1 MARNVADLPTALPE
15 LAIDQQGFDAPSP
28 QLVMLNDELATQLGL
43 SPQWLRSDAGLKFLT
58 GHGASSETDTPPGL
72 YETPV
77 ATAYAG
83 HQFGNF
89 AGLLGDGRAL
99 LLATVEAE
107 PGLTGLPSQPSQPSH
122 SNQPSDPN
130 HGNRPNQPSAPNHG
144 NRPDQPSDANQTSGP
159 DYPNQ
164 PPHSDSTQAY
174 EIQAKGT
181 GPTPFSRGGDGK
193 ATLTSALREYLISE
207 AMYALGVPTTRALAV
222 IATGEEIYRG
232 SQTPFDNTDP
242 TTELQPGGIIVR
254 VASSHLRV
262 GTFELVAR
270 SGADTGIM
278 DRLIEFAAQRHGYEV
293 SAELVLRDVVKR
305 QANLVAAW
313 MACGFVHGVLNTDNA
328 SIAGETIDYG
338 PCAFLDAHNPRA
350 VFSSIDRGGRYA
362 YGAQPTIAGW
372 NMARLAE
379 ALLPHFAG
387 TPDDALAR
395 ARDILGEFANEFTDA
410 LSRKW
415 LPKIG
420 LPASLADNPAAAEVL
435 QQWQGVLVQFGLDH
449 TNAHRALIEVLAR
462 DDGEEAA
469 ESNAL
474 TSLTALTRLSA
485 DPAFSAAV
493 AEWGQLWKQTREELG
508 INRATALALMR
519 ETNPL
524 YIPRNHLVTEVLATA
539 GATGEAG
546 AGDLAAYRHLLEAV
560 TNPFGPQD
568 VPADFTEPAPQELG
582 AFHSYC
588 GT

>member
-1 MARNVADLPTALPE
+1 MARNVVDLPSALPE

-58 GHGASSETDTPPGL
+58 GRGVGKETDTPPGA
-72 YETPV
+72 YTTPV
-77 ATAYAG
+77 STAYAG

-107 PGLTGLPSQPSQPSH
+107 PGLTGLP
-122 SNQPSDPN
+122 
-130 HGNRPNQPSAPNHG
+130 
-144 NRPDQPSDANQTSGP
+144 
-159 DYPNQ
+159 DYPKETTR
-164 PPHSDSTQAY
+164 SDNTQAY

-207 AMYALGVPTTRALAV
+207 AMYALGIPTTRALAV
-222 IATGEEIYRG
+222 IKTGEEIYRG

-242 TTELQPGGIIVR
+242 TTELQPGGIVVR

-278 DRLIEFAAQRHGYEV
+278 DRLIDFAAQRHGYEG
-293 SAELVLRDVVKR
+293 SAESVLRDVVKR

-313 MACGFVHGVLNTDNA
+313 LACGFVHGVMNTDNA
-328 SIAGETIDYG
+328 SIAGETIDFG
-338 PCAFLDAHNPRA
+338 PCAFLDAHDPRA

-372 NMARLAE
+372 NMSKLAE
-379 ALLPHFAG
+379 TLLPHFAG
-387 TPDDALAR
+387 TPEDALTR
-395 ARDILGEFANEFTDA
+395 ARDILGEFADEFTDA
-410 LSRKW
+410 LSRRW
-415 LPKIG
+415 LPKLGI
-420 LPASLADNPAAAEVL
+420 LPSLYDDPLAIPLV
-435 QQWQGVLVQFGLDH
+435 QQWQALLAKFGLDH
-449 TNAHRALIEVLAR
+449 ANAHRALIEALAS
-462 DDGEEAA
+462 DDGQDFTA
-469 ESNAL
+469 
-474 TSLTALTRLSA
+474 LTALTRLSD
-485 DPAFSAAV
+485 DPAFPAA
-493 AEWGQLWKQTREELG
+493 ATEWRQLWQRTREELG
-508 INRATALALMR
+508 IDQTTALALME

-524 YIPRNHLVTEVLATA
+524 YIPRNYLVTEALAK
-539 GATGEAG
+539 AG
-546 AGDLAAYRHLLEAV
+546 AGDLTDYRHLLEAV
-560 TNPFGPQD
+560 TNPFESQD
-568 VPADFTEPAPQELG
+568 VPAGFTEPAPRELG

>member
-43 SPQWLRSDAGLKFLT
+43 SPQWLRSEAGLKFLT
-58 GHGASSETDTPPGL
+58 GHGADHGVGQETDTPLGA
-72 YETPV
+72 YTTPM

-107 PGLTGLPSQPSQPSH
+107 PGLTGLHCP
-122 SNQPSDPN
+122 
-130 HGNRPNQPSAPNHG
+130 PNQPDCPKE
-144 NRPDQPSDANQTSGP
+144 TT
-159 DYPNQ
+159 
-164 PPHSDSTQAY
+164 HSDNTQSY

-207 AMYALGVPTTRALAV
+207 AMYALGIPTTRALAV
-222 IATGEEIYRG
+222 IKTGEEIYRG

-242 TTELQPGGIIVR
+242 TTELQPGGIVVR

-270 SGADTGIM
+270 SGTDTGIM
-278 DRLIEFAAQRHGYEV
+278 DRLIEFAAQRHGYEG
-293 SAELVLRDVVKR
+293 SAESVLRDVVKR

-313 MACGFVHGVLNTDNA
+313 LACGFVHGVMNTDNA
-328 SIAGETIDYG
+328 SIAGETIDFG
-338 PCAFLDAHNPRA
+338 PCAFLDAHDPRA

-362 YGAQPTIAGW
+362 FGAQPTIAGW
-372 NMARLAE
+372 NMSKLAE
-379 ALLPHFAG
+379 TLLPHFAG
-387 TPDDALAR
+387 TPEDALTR
-395 ARDILGEFANEFTDA
+395 ARDILGEFADEFTDA
-410 LSRKW
+410 LSRRW
-415 LPKIG
+415 LPKLGI
-420 LPASLADNPAAAEVL
+420 LPSLYDDPLATPLV
-435 QQWQGVLVQFGLDH
+435 QQWQALLAKFGLDH
-449 TNAHRALIEVLAR
+449 TNAHRALIEVLAS
-462 DDGEEAA
+462 DDGQDFTA
-469 ESNAL
+469 
-474 TSLTALTRLSA
+474 LTALTRLSD
-485 DPAFSAAV
+485 DPAFPAA
-493 AEWGQLWKQTREELG
+493 ATEWRQLWQRTREELG
-508 INRATALALMR
+508 IDQTTALALME

-524 YIPRNHLVTEVLATA
+524 YIPRNYLVTEALAA
-539 GATGEAG
+539 AG
-546 AGDLAAYRHLLEAV
+546 AGDLTDYRHLLEAV
-560 TNPFGPQD
+560 TNPFESQD
-568 VPADFTEPAPQELG
+568 VPAGFTEPAPRELG

>member
-1 MARNVADLPTALPE
+1 MVRNVADLPTALPE
-15 LAIDQQGFDAPSP
+15 LAIDQQGFDTPSP

-43 SPQWLRSDAGLKFLT
+43 SPQWLWSDAGLKFLT
-58 GHGASSETDTPPGL
+58 GRGVSKETDTPPGP
-72 YETPV
+72 YKTPV

-89 AGLLGDGRAL
+89 TGLLGDGRAL

-107 PGLTGLPSQPSQPSH
+107 PGLTGLHCPPNQHSQPNHPDSPKEKAR
-122 SNQPSDPN
+122 SDN
-130 HGNRPNQPSAPNHG
+130 N
-144 NRPDQPSDANQTSGP
+144 
-159 DYPNQ
+159 
-164 PPHSDSTQAY
+164 QAY
-174 EIQAKGT
+174 EIQSKGT

-242 TTELQPGGIIVR
+242 TTELQPGGIVVR

-278 DRLIEFAAQRHGYEV
+278 DRLIDFAAQRHGYEG
-293 SAELVLRDVVKR
+293 SAELILRDVVKR

-313 MACGFVHGVLNTDNA
+313 LTCGFVHGVMNTDNA
-328 SIAGETIDYG
+328 SIAGETIDFG
-338 PCAFLDAHNPRA
+338 PCAFLDAHDPRA

-372 NMARLAE
+372 NMSKLAE
-379 ALLPHFAG
+379 TLLPHFAG
-387 TPDDALAR
+387 APDDALAR
-395 ARDILGEFANEFTDA
+395 ARDILGEFADEFTDA
-410 LSRKW
+410 LSRRW
-415 LPKIG
+415 LPKLGI
-420 LPASLADNPAAAEVL
+420 LPSLYDDPLTIPLV
-435 QQWQGVLVQFGLDH
+435 QQWQALLAKFGLDH
-449 TNAHRALIEVLAR
+449 TNAHRALIEVLA
-462 DDGEEAA
+462 DGDGQDFTA
-469 ESNAL
+469 
-474 TSLTALTRLSA
+474 LTALSD
-485 DPAFSAAV
+485 DPAFPAA
-493 AEWGQLWKQTREELG
+493 ATEWGQLWQRTREELG
-508 INRATALALMR
+508 IDQTTALSLM
-519 ETNPL
+519 EATNPL
-524 YIPRNHLVTEVLATA
+524 YIPRNHLVTEALAKA

-546 AGDLAAYRHLLEAV
+546 ARDLAAYRHLLEAV
-560 TNPFGPQD
+560 TNPFELQD
-568 VPADFTEPAPQELG
+568 VPAGFTEPAPRELG

>member
-58 GHGASSETDTPPGL
+58 GRGVGKETDTPAGA
-72 YETPV
+72 YTTPV

-107 PGLTGLPSQPSQPSH
+107 PGLTGLH
-122 SNQPSDPN
+122 CL
-130 HGNRPNQPSAPNHG
+130 PNQPDCPRG
-144 NRPDQPSDANQTSGP
+144 TT
-159 DYPNQ
+159 
-164 PPHSDSTQAY
+164 HSDSTQAY

-207 AMYALGVPTTRALAV
+207 AMYALGIPTTRALAV
-222 IATGEEIYRG
+222 VKTGEEIYRG

-242 TTELQPGGIIVR
+242 TTELQPGGIVVR

-278 DRLIEFAAQRHGYEV
+278 DRLIEFAAQRHGYEG
-293 SAELVLRDVVKR
+293 SAESVLRDVVKR

-313 MACGFVHGVLNTDNA
+313 LACGFVHGVMNTDNA
-328 SIAGETIDYG
+328 SIAGETIDFG
-338 PCAFLDAHNPRA
+338 PCAFLDAHDPRA

-372 NMARLAE
+372 NMSKLAE
-379 ALLPHFAG
+379 TLLPHFAG
-387 TPDDALAR
+387 TPEDALAR
-395 ARDILGEFANEFTDA
+395 ARDILGEFADEFTDA
-410 LSRKW
+410 LSRRW
-415 LPKIG
+415 LPKLGI
-420 LPASLADNPAAAEVL
+420 LPSLYDDPLAIPLV
-435 QQWQGVLVQFGLDH
+435 QQWQALLARFGLDH
-449 TNAHRALIEVLAR
+449 TNAHRALIEVLACG
-462 DDGEEAA
+462 DGDTVAA
-469 ESNAL
+469 LA
-474 TSLTALTRLSA
+474 ALTRLSD
-485 DPAFSAAV
+485 DPAFPAAA
-493 AEWGQLWKQTREELG
+493 AEWGQLWKRTREELG
-508 INRATALALMR
+508 IDRATALALME

-524 YIPRNHLVTEVLATA
+524 YIPRNYLVTEALAA
-539 GATGEAG
+539 AG
-546 AGDLAAYRHLLEAV
+546 AGDLTDYRRLLEAV
-560 TNPFGPQD
+560 TNPFESQD
-568 VPADFTEPAPQELG
+568 IPAGFTEPAPRELG
-582 AFHSYC
+582 AFRSYC

>member
-1 MARNVADLPTALPE
+1 MARNVVDLPSALPE

-28 QLVMLNDELATQLGL
+28 QLIMLNDELATQLGL

-58 GHGASSETDTPPGL
+58 GRGVGKETDTPPGA
-72 YETPV
+72 YTTPV

-107 PGLTGLPSQPSQPSH
+107 SGLTGLHCPPNQHSQPNHPDSPKEKAR
-122 SNQPSDPN
+122 SDN
-130 HGNRPNQPSAPNHG
+130 N
-144 NRPDQPSDANQTSGP
+144 
-159 DYPNQ
+159 
-164 PPHSDSTQAY
+164 QAY
-174 EIQAKGT
+174 EIQSKGT

-242 TTELQPGGIIVR
+242 TTELQPGGIVVR

-270 SGADTGIM
+270 SGTDTGIM
-278 DRLIEFAAQRHGYEV
+278 DRLIEFAAQRHGYEG
-293 SAELVLRDVVKR
+293 SAESVLRDVVKR

-313 MACGFVHGVLNTDNA
+313 LACGFVHGVMNTDNA
-328 SIAGETIDYG
+328 SIAGETIDFG
-338 PCAFLDAHNPRA
+338 PCAFLDAHDPRA

-362 YGAQPTIAGW
+362 FGAQPTIAGW
-372 NMARLAE
+372 NMSKLAE
-379 ALLPHFAG
+379 TLLPHFAG
-387 TPDDALAR
+387 TPEEALAR
-395 ARDILGEFANEFTDA
+395 ARDLLGEFADEFTDA
-410 LSRKW
+410 LSRRW
-415 LPKIG
+415 LPKLGI
-420 LPASLADNPAAAEVL
+420 LPSLYDDPLAIPLV
-435 QQWQGVLVQFGLDH
+435 QQWQALLAKFGLDH
-449 TNAHRALIEVLAR
+449 TNAHRALIEVLAS
-462 DDGEEAA
+462 DDGQDFTA
-469 ESNAL
+469 
-474 TSLTALTRLSA
+474 LTALTRLSD
-485 DPAFSAAV
+485 DPAFPAA
-493 AEWGQLWKQTREELG
+493 ATEWRQLWQRTREELG
-508 INRATALALMR
+508 IDQTTALALME

-524 YIPRNHLVTEVLATA
+524 YIPRNYLVTEALAA
-539 GATGEAG
+539 AG
-546 AGDLAAYRHLLEAV
+546 AGDLTDYRHLLEAV
-560 TNPFGPQD
+560 TNPFESQD
-568 VPADFTEPAPQELG
+568 APAGFTEPAPRELG

>member
-58 GHGASSETDTPPGL
+58 GRGADHGVGQETDTPLGA
-72 YETPV
+72 YTTPM

-107 PGLTGLPSQPSQPSH
+107 PGLTGLHCP
-122 SNQPSDPN
+122 
-130 HGNRPNQPSAPNHG
+130 PNQPDCPKE
-144 NRPDQPSDANQTSGP
+144 TT
-159 DYPNQ
+159 
-164 PPHSDSTQAY
+164 HSDNTQAY

-207 AMYALGVPTTRALAV
+207 AMYALGIPTTRALAV
-222 IATGEEIYRG
+222 IKTGEEIYRG

-242 TTELQPGGIIVR
+242 TTELQPGGIVVR

-270 SGADTGIM
+270 SGADTGVM
-278 DRLIEFAAQRHGYEV
+278 DRLIEFAAQRHGYEG
-293 SAELVLRDVVKR
+293 SAESVLRDVVKR

-313 MACGFVHGVLNTDNA
+313 LACGFVHGVMNTDNA
-328 SIAGETIDYG
+328 SIAGETIDFG
-338 PCAFLDAHNPRA
+338 PCAFLDAHDPRA

-362 YGAQPTIAGW
+362 FGAQPTIAGW
-372 NMARLAE
+372 NMSKLAE
-379 ALLPHFAG
+379 TLLPHFAG
-387 TPDDALAR
+387 TPEEALAR
-395 ARDILGEFANEFTDA
+395 ARDILGEFADEFTDA
-410 LSRKW
+410 LSRRW
-415 LPKIG
+415 LPKLGI
-420 LPASLADNPAAAEVL
+420 LPSLYDDPLAIPLV
-435 QQWQGVLVQFGLDH
+435 QQWQALLAKFGLDH
-449 TNAHRALIEVLAR
+449 TNAHRALIEVLA
-462 DDGEEAA
+462 DGDGDTVAA
-469 ESNAL
+469 LA
-474 TSLTALTRLSA
+474 ALTRLTA
-485 DPAFSAAV
+485 DPAFPAAA

-508 INRATALALMR
+508 IDQTTALTLME

-524 YIPRNHLVTEVLATA
+524 YIPRNYLVTEALAA
-539 GATGEAG
+539 AG
-546 AGDLAAYRHLLEAV
+546 AGDLTDYRHLLEAV
-560 TNPFGPQD
+560 TNPFESQD
-568 VPADFTEPAPQELG
+568 VPAGFTEPAPRELG

>member
-1 MARNVADLPTALPE
+1 MVRNVADLPTALPE
-15 LAIDQQGFDAPSP
+15 LAIDQQGFDTPSP

-58 GHGASSETDTPPGL
+58 GRGVDKETDTPPGP
-72 YETPV
+72 YKTPV
-77 ATAYAG
+77 STAYAG

-99 LLATVEAE
+99 LLATVEAK
-107 PGLTGLPSQPSQPSH
+107 PGLTGLP
-122 SNQPSDPN
+122 
-130 HGNRPNQPSAPNHG
+130 
-144 NRPDQPSDANQTSGP
+144 
-159 DYPNQ
+159 DYPKEKAR
-164 PPHSDSTQAY
+164 SDNTQAY
-174 EIQAKGT
+174 EIQSKGT

-242 TTELQPGGIIVR
+242 TTELQPGGIVVR

-278 DRLIEFAAQRHGYEV
+278 DRLIDFAAQRHGYEA
-293 SAELVLRDVVKR
+293 SAESVLRDVVKR

-313 MACGFVHGVLNTDNA
+313 LTCGFVHGVMNTDNA
-328 SIAGETIDYG
+328 SIAGETIDFG
-338 PCAFLDAHNPRA
+338 PCAFLDAHDPRA

-372 NMARLAE
+372 NMSKLAE
-379 ALLPHFAG
+379 TLLPHFAG
-387 TPDDALAR
+387 TPEDALAR
-395 ARDILGEFANEFTDA
+395 ARDILGEFADEFTDA
-410 LSRKW
+410 LSRRW
-415 LPKIG
+415 LPKLGI
-420 LPASLADNPAAAEVL
+420 LPSLYDDPLAIPLV
-435 QQWQGVLVQFGLDH
+435 QQWQALLAKFGLDH
-449 TNAHRALIEVLAR
+449 TNAHRALIEVLAS
-462 DDGEEAA
+462 DNGQDFTA
-469 ESNAL
+469 
-474 TSLTALTRLSA
+474 LTALTRLSD
-485 DPAFSAAV
+485 DPAFPAA
-493 AEWGQLWKQTREELG
+493 ATEWGQLWQRTREELG
-508 INRATALALMR
+508 IDQTTALALME

-524 YIPRNHLVTEVLATA
+524 YIPRNHLVTEALAKA

-546 AGDLAAYRHLLEAV
+546 ARDLAAYRHLLEAV
-560 TNPFGPQD
+560 TNPFELQD
-568 VPADFTEPAPQELG
+568 VPAGFTEPAPRELG

>member
-58 GHGASSETDTPPGL
+58 GRGVSKETDTPPGA
-72 YETPV
+72 YTTPV

-107 PGLTGLPSQPSQPSH
+107 SGLTGLPSQPSQPS
-122 SNQPSDPN
+122 QPN
-130 HGNRPNQPSAPNHG
+130 H
-144 NRPDQPSDANQTSGP
+144 P
-159 DYPNQ
+159 DYPKEKAR
-164 PPHSDSTQAY
+164 SDNTQAY
-174 EIQAKGT
+174 EIQSKGT

-242 TTELQPGGIIVR
+242 TTELQPGGIVVR

-278 DRLIEFAAQRHGYEV
+278 DRLIDFAAQRHGYEA
-293 SAELVLRDVVKR
+293 SAESVLRNVVKR

-313 MACGFVHGVLNTDNA
+313 LACGFVHGVMNTDNA
-328 SIAGETIDYG
+328 SIAGETIDFG
-338 PCAFLDAHNPRA
+338 PCAFLDAHDPRA

-372 NMARLAE
+372 NMSKLAE
-379 ALLPHFAG
+379 TLLPHFAG
-387 TPDDALAR
+387 APEDALAR
-395 ARDILGEFANEFTDA
+395 ARDILGEFADEFTDA
-410 LSRKW
+410 LSRRW
-415 LPKIG
+415 LPKLGI
-420 LPASLADNPAAAEVL
+420 LPSLYDDPLAIPLV
-435 QQWQGVLVQFGLDH
+435 QQWQALLAKFGLDH
-449 TNAHRALIEVLAR
+449 TNAHRALIEVLA
-462 DDGEEAA
+462 DGDGQDFTA
-469 ESNAL
+469 
-474 TSLTALTRLSA
+474 LTALTRLSD
-485 DPAFSAAV
+485 DPAFPAA
-493 AEWGQLWKQTREELG
+493 ATEWGQLWQRTREELG
-508 INRATALALMR
+508 IDQTTALALME

-524 YIPRNHLVTEVLATA
+524 YIPRNYLVTEALAKA

-560 TNPFGPQD
+560 TNPFELQD
-568 VPADFTEPAPQELG
+568 VPAGFTEPAPRELG

>member
-58 GHGASSETDTPPGL
+58 GRGVSKETDTPPGA
-72 YETPV
+72 YTTPV

-107 PGLTGLPSQPSQPSH
+107 SGLTGLPCQPSQPSQP
-122 SNQPSDPN
+122 N
-130 HGNRPNQPSAPNHG
+130 H
-144 NRPDQPSDANQTSGP
+144 P
-159 DYPNQ
+159 DYPKEKAR
-164 PPHSDSTQAY
+164 SDNTQAY
-174 EIQAKGT
+174 EIQSKGT

-207 AMYALGVPTTRALAV
+207 AMYALGIPTTRALAV
-222 IATGEEIYRG
+222 IKTGEEIYRD
-232 SQTPFDNTDP
+232 SQAPFDNTNP
-242 TTELQPGGIIVR
+242 TTELQPGGIVVR

-262 GTFELVAR
+262 GTFEMVAR

-278 DRLIEFAAQRHGYEV
+278 DRLIDFAAQRHGYEA
-293 SAELVLRDVVKR
+293 SAESVLRDVVKR

-313 MACGFVHGVLNTDNA
+313 LACGFVHGVMNTDNA
-328 SIAGETIDYG
+328 SIAGETIDFG
-338 PCAFLDAHNPRA
+338 PCAFLDAHDPRA

-372 NMARLAE
+372 NMSKLAE
-379 ALLPHFAG
+379 TLLPHFAG
-387 TPDDALAR
+387 TPEEALAR
-395 ARDILGEFANEFTDA
+395 ARDILGEFADEFTDA
-410 LSRKW
+410 LSRRW
-415 LPKIG
+415 LPKLGI
-420 LPASLADNPAAAEVL
+420 LPSLYDDPLAIPLV
-435 QQWQGVLVQFGLDH
+435 QQWQALLAKFGLDH
-449 TNAHRALIEVLAR
+449 TNAHRALIEVLAD
-462 DDGEEAA
+462 DDGDTVAA
-469 ESNAL
+469 LA
-474 TSLTALTRLSA
+474 ALTRLTA
-485 DPAFSAAV
+485 DPAFPAAA

-508 INRATALALMR
+508 IDRTTALALME

-524 YIPRNHLVTEVLATA
+524 YIPRNHLVTEALAA
-539 GATGEAG
+539 AG
-546 AGDLAAYRHLLEAV
+546 AGDLTDYRHLLEAV
-560 TNPFGPQD
+560 TNPFETQD
-568 VPADFTEPAPQELG
+568 VPAGFTEPAPRELG
-582 AFHSYC
+582 AFRSYC

>member
-58 GHGASSETDTPPGL
+58 GHGVGQETDTPPGA
-72 YETPV
+72 YTAPV

-107 PGLTGLPSQPSQPSH
+107 PGLTGLPWQA
-122 SNQPSDPN
+122 NQPDCPKE
-130 HGNRPNQPSAPNHG
+130 
-144 NRPDQPSDANQTSGP
+144 TT
-159 DYPNQ
+159 
-164 PPHSDSTQAY
+164 HSDNTQAY

-207 AMYALGVPTTRALAV
+207 AMYALGIPTTRALAV
-222 IATGEEIYRG
+222 IKTGEEIYRG

-242 TTELQPGGIIVR
+242 TTELQPGGIVVR

-262 GTFELVAR
+262 GTFELVSR

-278 DRLIEFAAQRHGYEV
+278 DRLIEFATQRHGYEG
-293 SAELVLRDVVKR
+293 SAESVLRDVVKR

-313 MACGFVHGVLNTDNA
+313 LACGFAHGVMNTDNA
-328 SIAGETIDYG
+328 SIAGETIDFG
-338 PCAFLDAHNPRA
+338 PCAFLDAHDPRA
-350 VFSSIDRGGRYA
+350 VFSSIDHGGRYA

-372 NMARLAE
+372 NMSKLAE
-379 ALLPHFAG
+379 TLLPHFAG
-387 TPDDALAR
+387 TPEDALAR
-395 ARDILGEFANEFTDA
+395 ARDILGEFADEFTAA
-410 LSRKW
+410 LSRRW
-415 LPKIG
+415 LPKLGI
-420 LPASLADNPAAAEVL
+420 LPSLYDDPLAIPLV
-435 QQWQGVLVQFGLDH
+435 QQWQALLAKFGLDH
-449 TNAHRALIEVLAR
+449 TNAHRALIEVLA
-462 DDGEEAA
+462 DGDEDTVAA
-469 ESNAL
+469 LA
-474 TSLTALTRLSA
+474 ALTRLTA
-485 DPAFSAAV
+485 DPAFPAAA
-493 AEWGQLWKQTREELG
+493 AEWGQLWKRTRKELG
-508 INRATALALMR
+508 IDQTTALTLME

-524 YIPRNHLVTEVLATA
+524 YIPRNYLVTEALAA
-539 GATGEAG
+539 AG
-546 AGDLAAYRHLLEAV
+546 AGDLTDYRHLLEAV
-560 TNPFGPQD
+560 TNPFESQD
-568 VPADFTEPAPQELG
+568 VPAGFTEPAPRELG

>member
-1 MARNVADLPTALPE
+1 MARNVVDLPSALPE

-28 QLVMLNDELATQLGL
+28 QLVMLNNELASQLGL

-58 GHGASSETDTPPGL
+58 GRGVGKETDTPPGA
-72 YETPV
+72 YTTPV
-77 ATAYAG
+77 STAYAG

-107 PGLTGLPSQPSQPSH
+107 PGLTGLP
-122 SNQPSDPN
+122 
-130 HGNRPNQPSAPNHG
+130 
-144 NRPDQPSDANQTSGP
+144 
-159 DYPNQ
+159 DYPKETTR
-164 PPHSDSTQAY
+164 SDNTQAY

-207 AMYALGVPTTRALAV
+207 AMYALGIPTTRALAV
-222 IATGEEIYRG
+222 IKTGEEIYRG

-242 TTELQPGGIIVR
+242 TTELQPGGIVVR

-278 DRLIEFAAQRHGYEV
+278 DRLIDFAAQRHGYEG
-293 SAELVLRDVVKR
+293 SAESVLRDVVKR

-313 MACGFVHGVLNTDNA
+313 LACGFVHGVMNTDNV
-328 SIAGETIDYG
+328 SIAGETIDFG
-338 PCAFLDAHNPRA
+338 PCAFLDAHDPRA

-362 YGAQPTIAGW
+362 FGAQPTIAGW
-372 NMARLAE
+372 NMSKLAE
-379 ALLPHFAG
+379 TLLPHFAG
-387 TPDDALAR
+387 TPEDALAR
-395 ARDILGEFANEFTDA
+395 ARDILGEFADEFTDA
-410 LSRKW
+410 LSRRW
-415 LPKIG
+415 LPKLGI
-420 LPASLADNPAAAEVL
+420 LPSLYDDPLAIPLV
-435 QQWQGVLVQFGLDH
+435 QQWQALLAKFGLDH
-449 TNAHRALIEVLAR
+449 ANAHRALIEALAS
-462 DDGEEAA
+462 DDGQDFTA
-469 ESNAL
+469 
-474 TSLTALTRLSA
+474 LTALTRLSD
-485 DPAFSAAV
+485 DPAFPAA
-493 AEWGQLWKQTREELG
+493 ATEWRQLWQRTREELG
-508 INRATALALMR
+508 IDQTTALALME

-524 YIPRNHLVTEVLATA
+524 YIPRNYLVTEALAKA

-546 AGDLAAYRHLLEAV
+546 AGDLASYRHLLEAV
-560 TNPFGPQD
+560 TNPFELQD
-568 VPADFTEPAPQELG
+568 VPAGFTEPAPRELG

>member
-15 LAIDQQGFDAPSP
+15 LTIDQQGFDAPSP

-58 GHGASSETDTPPGL
+58 GRGVSKETDTPPGI
-72 YETPV
+72 YKTPV

-107 PGLTGLPSQPSQPSH
+107 PGLTGLFSH
-122 SNQPSDPN
+122 RNQPN
-130 HGNRPNQPSAPNHG
+130 H
-144 NRPDQPSDANQTSGP
+144 PDSPKEKA
-159 DYPNQ
+159 
-164 PPHSDSTQAY
+164 HSDSAQAY

-207 AMYALGVPTTRALAV
+207 AMYALGIPTTRALAV
-222 IATGEEIYRG
+222 IKTGEEIYRG

-242 TTELQPGGIIVR
+242 TTELQPGGIVVR

-278 DRLIEFAAQRHGYEV
+278 DRLIKFTAQRHGYEA
-293 SAELVLRDVVKR
+293 SAESVLRDVVKR
-305 QANLVAAW
+305 QANLIAAW
-313 MACGFVHGVLNTDNA
+313 LACGFVHGVMNTDNA
-328 SIAGETIDYG
+328 SIAGETIDFG
-338 PCAFLDAHNPRA
+338 PCAFLDAHNPRS

-362 YGAQPTIAGW
+362 YSAQPTIAGW
-372 NMARLAE
+372 NMSKLAE
-379 ALLPHFAG
+379 TLLPHFAG
-387 TPDDALAR
+387 TPEDALAR
-395 ARDILGEFANEFTDA
+395 ARDILGEFADEFTDA
-410 LSRKW
+410 LSRRW
-415 LPKIG
+415 LPKLGI
-420 LPASLADNPAAAEVL
+420 LPSLYDDPLTIPLV
-435 QQWQGVLVQFGLDH
+435 QQWQALLAKFRLDH
-449 TNAHRALIEVLAR
+449 TNAHRALIE
-462 DDGEEAA
+462 
-469 ESNAL
+469 AL
-474 TSLTALTRLSA
+474 TSDDGQDFTFLTSLSNDAAFPA
-485 DPAFSAAV
+485 DA
-493 AEWGQLWKQTREELG
+493 AEWVQLWKRTREKLG
-508 INRATALALMR
+508 IDQTTTLALME

-524 YIPRNHLVTEVLATA
+524 YIPRNHLVTEALAA
-539 GATGEAG
+539 AG
-546 AGDLAAYRHLLEAV
+546 AGDLTVYRHLLEAV
-560 TNPFGPQD
+560 TNPFEPQD
-568 VPADFTEPAPQELG
+568 FPAGFTEPAPRELG

>member
-1 MARNVADLPTALPE
+1 MARNVANLPTALPE
-15 LAIDQQGFDAPSP
+15 LAIDQEGFDAPSP

-58 GHGASSETDTPPGL
+58 GHGVGNSTDTGTPPGA
-72 YETPV
+72 YATPV

-130 HGNRPNQPSAPNHG
+130 HGNRPDQPSGPSHG
-144 NRPDQPSDANQTSGP
+144 NRPDQPSDANQTSRSE
-159 DYPNQ
+159 Q

-222 IATGEEIYRG
+222 IKTGEEIHRG

-242 TTELQPGGIIVR
+242 TTELQPGGIVVR

-262 GTFELVAR
+262 GTFELIAR
-270 SGADTGIM
+270 SGTDTGIM
-278 DRLIEFAAQRHGYEV
+278 DRLNEFAAQRHGYGA

-313 MACGFVHGVLNTDNA
+313 LACGFVHGVMNTDNA
-328 SIAGETIDYG
+328 SIAGETIDFG
-338 PCAFLDAHNPRA
+338 PCAFLDAYNPRA

-387 TPDDALAR
+387 TPEDGLER
-395 ARDILGEFANEFTDA
+395 ARDILGEFANEFTNA
-410 LSRKW
+410 LSRRW

-420 LPASLADNPAAAEVL
+420 LPASLADNAAATEVL
-435 QQWQGVLVQFGLDH
+435 QQWQGLLAQFGLDH
-449 TNAHRALIEVLAR
+449 TNAHRALIDLLNR
-462 DDGEEAA
+462 DGREAA
-469 ESNAL
+469 TELTAPAAL
-474 TSLTALTRLSA
+474 TALNALTRLS
-485 DPAFSAAV
+485 DDSAFPAAV
-493 AEWGQLWKQTREELG
+493 AEWAKLWKQTREELG
-508 INRATALALMR
+508 IDRATALALMR

-524 YIPRNHLVTEVLATA
+524 FIPRNHLVTEALAAA
-539 GATGEAG
+539 GS
-546 AGDLAAYRHLLEAV
+546 GDLTAYHRLLEAV
-560 TNPFGPQD
+560 THPFEPQD
-568 VPADFTEPAPQELG
+568 VPDEFTEPAPQELG
-582 AFHSYC
+582 SFHSYC

>member
-58 GHGASSETDTPPGL
+58 GRGADHGVDSGAGTPPGA
-72 YETPV
+72 YTTPM

-107 PGLTGLPSQPSQPSH
+107 PGLTGLHCP
-122 SNQPSDPN
+122 
-130 HGNRPNQPSAPNHG
+130 PNQPDCPKE
-144 NRPDQPSDANQTSGP
+144 TT
-159 DYPNQ
+159 
-164 PPHSDSTQAY
+164 HSDSTQAY

-181 GPTPFSRGGDGK
+181 GPTPFSRDGDGK

-207 AMYALGVPTTRALAV
+207 AMYALGIPTTRALAV
-222 IATGEEIYRG
+222 IKTGEEIYRG

-242 TTELQPGGIIVR
+242 TTELQPGGIVVR

-270 SGADTGIM
+270 SGTDTGIM
-278 DRLIEFAAQRHGYEV
+278 DRLIEFAAQRHGYEG
-293 SAELVLRDVVKR
+293 SAESVLRDVVKR

-313 MACGFVHGVLNTDNA
+313 LACGFVHGVMNTDNA
-328 SIAGETIDYG
+328 SIAGETIDFG
-338 PCAFLDAHNPRA
+338 PCAFLDAHDPRA

-362 YGAQPTIAGW
+362 FGAQPTIAGW
-372 NMARLAE
+372 NMSKLAE
-379 ALLPHFAG
+379 TLLPHFAG
-387 TPDDALAR
+387 TPEDALTR
-395 ARDILGEFANEFTDA
+395 ARDILGEFADEFTDA
-410 LSRKW
+410 LSRRW
-415 LPKIG
+415 LPKLGI
-420 LPASLADNPAAAEVL
+420 LPSLYDDPLATPLV
-435 QQWQGVLVQFGLDH
+435 QQWQALLAKFGLDH
-449 TNAHRALIEVLAR
+449 TNAHRALIEVLAS
-462 DDGEEAA
+462 DDGQDFTA
-469 ESNAL
+469 
-474 TSLTALTRLSA
+474 LTALTRLSD
-485 DPAFSAAV
+485 DPAFPAA
-493 AEWGQLWKQTREELG
+493 ATEWRQLWQRTREELG
-508 INRATALALMR
+508 IDQTTALALME

-524 YIPRNHLVTEVLATA
+524 YIPRNYLVTEALAA
-539 GATGEAG
+539 AG
-546 AGDLAAYRHLLEAV
+546 AGDLTDYRHLLEAV
-560 TNPFGPQD
+560 TNPFESQD
-568 VPADFTEPAPQELG
+568 VPAGFTEPAPRELG

>member
-15 LAIDQQGFDAPSP
+15 LAIAQEGFDAPSP

-58 GHGASSETDTPPGL
+58 GHGADHGVDSGAGTPLGA
-72 YETPV
+72 YTTPI

-107 PGLTGLPSQPSQPSH
+107 PGLTGLPDHPIPVSQPSQPSLPNQ
-122 SNQPSDPN
+122 SKQPS
-130 HGNRPNQPSAPNHG
+130 
-144 NRPDQPSDANQTSGP
+144 
-159 DYPNQ
+159 
-164 PPHSDSTQAY
+164 HSDNTQAY

-207 AMYALGVPTTRALAV
+207 AMYALGIPTTRALAV
-222 IATGEEIYRG
+222 ITTGEEIYRG

-242 TTELQPGGIIVR
+242 TTELQPGGIVVR

-278 DRLIEFAAQRHGYEV
+278 NRLIEFAAQRHGYEG
-293 SAELVLRDVVKR
+293 SAESILRDVVNR

-313 MACGFVHGVLNTDNA
+313 LACGFVHGVMNTDNA
-328 SIAGETIDYG
+328 SIAGETIDFG
-338 PCAFLDAHNPRA
+338 PCAFLDAHYPRA

-372 NMARLAE
+372 NMSKLAE
-379 ALLPHFAG
+379 TLLPHFAG
-387 TPDDALAR
+387 TPEDALAR
-395 ARDILGEFANEFTDA
+395 ARDILGEFADEFTDA
-410 LSRKW
+410 LSRRW
-415 LPKIG
+415 LPKLGI
-420 LPASLADNPAAAEVL
+420 LPSLYDDPLAIPLV
-435 QQWQGVLVQFGLDH
+435 QQWQALLAKFGLDH
-449 TNAHRALIEVLAR
+449 TNAHRALIEVLA
-462 DDGEEAA
+462 DGDGDIVAA
-469 ESNAL
+469 
-474 TSLTALTRLSA
+474 LTALTRLSD
-485 DPAFSAAV
+485 DPAFPAA
-493 AEWGQLWKQTREELG
+493 AAKWGQLWKRTREELG
-508 INRATALALMR
+508 IEQTTALALMR

-524 YIPRNHLVTEVLATA
+524 YIPRNHLVTEALAAA
-539 GATGEAG
+539 GS
-546 AGDLAAYRHLLEAV
+546 GDLTAYHRLLEAV
-560 TNPFGPQD
+560 TNPFEMQD
-568 VPADFTEPAPQELG
+568 VPAGFTEPAPQELG
-582 AFHSYC
+582 AFRSYC

>member
-1 MARNVADLPTALPE
+1 MARNVVDLPSALPE

-58 GHGASSETDTPPGL
+58 GRGVGKETDTPPGA
-72 YETPV
+72 YTTPV
-77 ATAYAG
+77 STAYAG

-107 PGLTGLPSQPSQPSH
+107 PGLTGLP
-122 SNQPSDPN
+122 
-130 HGNRPNQPSAPNHG
+130 
-144 NRPDQPSDANQTSGP
+144 
-159 DYPNQ
+159 DYPKETTR
-164 PPHSDSTQAY
+164 SDNTQAY

-207 AMYALGVPTTRALAV
+207 AMYALGIPTTRALAV
-222 IATGEEIYRG
+222 IKTGEEIYRG

-242 TTELQPGGIIVR
+242 TTELQPGGIVVR

-278 DRLIEFAAQRHGYEV
+278 DRLIDFAAQRHGYEG
-293 SAELVLRDVVKR
+293 SAESVLRDVVKR

-313 MACGFVHGVLNTDNA
+313 LACGFVHGVMNTDNV
-328 SIAGETIDYG
+328 SIAGETIDFG
-338 PCAFLDAHNPRA
+338 PCAFLDAHDPRA

-362 YGAQPTIAGW
+362 FGAQPTIAGW
-372 NMARLAE
+372 NMSKLAE
-379 ALLPHFAG
+379 TLLPHFAG
-387 TPDDALAR
+387 TPEDALTR
-395 ARDILGEFANEFTDA
+395 ARDILGEFADEFTDA
-410 LSRKW
+410 LNRRW
-415 LPKIG
+415 LPKLGI
-420 LPASLADNPAAAEVL
+420 LPSLYDDPLAIPLV
-435 QQWQGVLVQFGLDH
+435 QQWQALLAKFGLDH
-449 TNAHRALIEVLAR
+449 TNAHRALIEVLAS
-462 DDGEEAA
+462 DDGQDFTA
-469 ESNAL
+469 
-474 TSLTALTRLSA
+474 LTALTRLSD
-485 DPAFSAAV
+485 DPACPAA
-493 AEWGQLWKQTREELG
+493 ATEWRQLWQRTREELG
-508 INRATALALMR
+508 IDQTTALALME

-524 YIPRNHLVTEVLATA
+524 YIPRNYLVTEALAKA

-546 AGDLAAYRHLLEAV
+546 AGDLASYRHLLEAV
-560 TNPFGPQD
+560 TNPFELQD
-568 VPADFTEPAPQELG
+568 VPAGFTEPAPRELG